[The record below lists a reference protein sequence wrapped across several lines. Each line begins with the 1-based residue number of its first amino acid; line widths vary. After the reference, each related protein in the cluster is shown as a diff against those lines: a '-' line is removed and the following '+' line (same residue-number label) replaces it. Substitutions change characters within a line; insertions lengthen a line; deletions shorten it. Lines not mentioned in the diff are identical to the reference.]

1 MKKLKTWG
9 SQKTHQ
15 VKVEGWARAA
25 IAVAATTKGSIAER
39 AWDKEEEE
47 EEEESV
53 LLPTCAI
60 SLGLIPNDSNDTF
73 PSRLCDPTL
82 PINGEVEH
90 ANIESLV
97 VPLLRPLERLEIE
110 EEQNEEE
117 EEEDEEVGLNE
128 ETKSFGLERGERE
141 RKGIE
146 DIEEVDMGGGGRRS
160 CGLLRRVSGCFR
172 RAFEDGKQRRGGDA
186 VRKRMR

>member
-1 MKKLKTWG
+1 M
-9 SQKTHQ
+9 
-15 VKVEGWARAA
+15 
-25 IAVAATTKGSIAER
+25 
-39 AWDKEEEE
+39 
-47 EEEESV
+47 
-53 LLPTCAI
+53 
-60 SLGLIPNDSNDTF
+60 
-73 PSRLCDPTL
+73 
-82 PINGEVEH
+82 
-90 ANIESLV
+90 
-97 VPLLRPLERLEIE
+97 PLLRPLERLEIE
-110 EEQNEEE
+110 EEQNEEEEEE

-160 CGLLRRVSGCFR
+160 CGLLRRVSGCSR